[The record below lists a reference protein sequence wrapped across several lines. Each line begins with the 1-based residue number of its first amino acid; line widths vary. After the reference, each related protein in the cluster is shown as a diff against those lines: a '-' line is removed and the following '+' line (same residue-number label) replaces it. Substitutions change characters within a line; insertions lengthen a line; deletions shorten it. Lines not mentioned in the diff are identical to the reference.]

1 MACRIIRN
9 ENNEVTKVLTEQG
22 KESKLFTS
30 ISKSPLIKSSE
41 EGLSIYKNIETKKF
55 KGQED
60 QVSFVYQNPNGTFTE
75 SYREVLKN
83 TPVGA
88 EIKSGFLR
96 GEEFSSLVSQPKSLN
111 KDTES
116 GFINSFIQE
125 GIMAEEK
132 VRVGNEY
139 RFSAEGNSNL
149 KMSINAEVLF
159 SEAQTYLGT
168 AGVKKD
174 LHSFTFEKTK
184 DKVQAYGKNGQ
195 PKMVTK
201 QELNSMTIQEIKD
214 NFDFSEDIIAGKIY
228 EENQPLV
235 RDTKIKLE
243 IPSTRT
249 EEEVQLRLLNFL
261 NKLGVTVTSISNYV
275 SNYKIRNG
283 VNPNA
288 QALADISNRVVA
300 FQNGIIEID
309 QLTEEVA
316 HFIVEAL
323 PSTQTE
329 NVLRNIDKSEEWL
342 QFSDIYRQIY
352 ASEYQGEKLEEAVR
366 REVLGKIVANS
377 LANKF
382 STESKTEIQV
392 NFIQKAYEFVRDF
405 FQNIT
410 NNMKPQ
416 YIAELTEYLQDAQNL
431 FLREDLSAESANLEG
446 NEFRLYSVATA
457 ATTPETKLLLVA
469 RKATAQLNNAIK
481 TLRKSGGKSA
491 LTGTDQLELIRLSEQ
506 LETNFTVE
514 GIASLVNM
522 TNTAADYVSK
532 AIEDSEK
539 NNRNYVL
546 SNEEVNIYQTLT
558 NQLLPSIGQ
567 IGELI
572 KGYKGSDWEILKA
585 RIEEV
590 QLDIQKI
597 EAKKNVI
604 GTETVRRV
612 IDQIIERG
620 GYPESSRQYFEAYMD
635 SVDGDINALSAT
647 FGTLV
652 NSKDGLIG
660 IFGASIVNM
669 NNKSHQDFQ
678 RDLKTLQD
686 VAKKVGYTEKE
697 ISDFFH
703 EGFIVSPY
711 DFKAHEEAHNLA
723 YLDAYKSVITS
734 NTLTD
739 EEILEKKRV
748 FELELTPEEA
758 ANIKREEANLSLNRG
773 LDEKPK
779 VEKYYRE
786 QLQKYEDAGISNA
799 TITWLSRHLSDV
811 GSIQQRAKNSKGQTD
826 LTLLSLQDREALKNI
841 QSKRRTVKS
850 YVNESGQLKRGLEYV
865 MEDGIIK
872 KDSENRDMVQ
882 PIPGEVL
889 SEEAQITLDIN
900 KLDSL
905 NTFSPASSEMSQ
917 EFLEGLREIDA
928 TQGREAA
935 IEYLRLNSYMSMKS
949 DFWDKLGSGE
959 SITDKLNRIKDNDPD
974 LTSEIEDLI
983 TDINRYNTEM
993 KAVLKIWVSQGN
1005 PTEIRGDIS
1014 QTSRNTIL
1022 NHSET
1027 LAELYKRGREFTKDI
1042 TEEEENSSSDVT
1054 IGISQSNEAFAQL
1067 LLDLEIDIKVSDS
1080 IDEKIIKLDKQIE
1093 EVVKHTTSQNKDN
1106 LRDTKRQI
1114 DLYRK
1119 GIRKSLP
1126 KNIQLAVDK
1135 IGFDLHDDQQYV
1147 KFMQEYAESKLLPY
1161 YKRFAP
1167 EGYYTFKES
1176 LNSVP
1181 DIAQTVLDNFK
1192 DTQGLIDITPH
1203 YSFQESVANADINPN
1218 YDTTSK
1224 MGYAQPSSTKFI
1236 NKAFYDKFGVGT
1248 KVVNMRIVP
1257 GTSSNQKLAD
1267 LYNATIDFNESS
1279 LDAMGM
1285 DNSGYNYY
1293 TAPQVRKTNL
1303 ERFSSTLKGLSGEK
1317 LRLAVKDAFNFTQEE
1332 QIKGQIIDGEQGKI
1346 IPKMYVQKLDDQND
1360 IATDLFYSLVIRS
1373 KEGHLRS
1380 AREEYYGEVSSIM
1393 DKAMLRDYGK
1403 AFNTTN
1409 VYKQM
1414 KSAFDYNIYGIKE
1427 EVTLPFKTAIG
1438 EYDGVKMIKTFT
1450 DFIRLR
1456 NLGFSPIIA
1465 ATGMGTMKVQQ
1476 TIERVVGQYYQKRT
1490 YKMANAEMLKIIP
1503 ESMKEFGQINTQGKL
1518 NVLGQYYQAFNLD
1531 EGLANS
1537 QYGFVARLL
1546 PRTAMGLYSSAS
1558 YTFFGRNL
1566 LNVLH
1571 DYRVVGGKMVNF
1583 QSFKKTN
1590 RAAGM
1595 SAKDVTTA
1603 WNLLEDNVLYKF
1615 IEVKNGQVEYNK
1627 ALLGAAMGIS
1637 GEELDAEIDTLNG
1650 EVRTQT
1656 KNLNIKIDNSLDH
1669 TDRVYAQRHFLLNM
1683 MMMHKGFLVTST
1695 ENRFKGKH
1703 INVQTG
1709 QLEEGS
1715 YTGVYNFL
1723 GGVIR
1728 EWRTNGHNVVKA
1740 FRDEYKGDNNPD
1752 KNANWED
1759 IELRQTSLKRVG
1771 VDLVVGNAIMLLSL
1785 MMRGLA
1791 DDPDKKDIFAV
1802 QATNLLL
1809 YKISSETYQGQQ
1821 GIYTNYMDILDAP
1834 IVAWDSALSMGRI
1847 LNIASSD
1854 EAQRDKGYTA
1864 LAKNVPIANTVL
1876 KMSDLNKVYESQRY
1890 YNEVQDNTFALSPA
1904 YNLMFDKE

>member
-1 MACRIIRN
+1 MACRILRN

-22 KESKLFTS
+22 KESKLFIS

-41 EGLSIYKNIETKKF
+41 EGLSLYKNIETKKF

-60 QVSFVYQNPNGTFTE
+60 EVSFVYQNPDGTFTN
-75 SYREVLKN
+75 SYKEVLKN

-88 EIKSGFLR
+88 EIKSGFLK
-96 GEEFSSLVSQPKSLN
+96 GDEFSNLISQPKSLN

-116 GFINSFIQE
+116 GFINAFIQE
-125 GIMAEEK
+125 GIMSDEK

-139 RFSAEGNSNL
+139 RFTAEGGSDL
-149 KMSINAEVLF
+149 KMSVNADVLF
-159 SEAQTYLGT
+159 SEAQAYLGNT
-168 AGVKKD
+168 KIKKD
-174 LHSFTFEKTK
+174 LHSFTFEKTRG
-184 DKVQAYGKNGQ
+184 KVQVYGKNGES
-195 PKMVTK
+195 KMITK
-201 QELNSMTIQEIKD
+201 QELNKMTIQEIKD

-228 EENQPLV
+228 EENQPIV
-235 RDTKIKLE
+235 RDIKVKLE
-243 IPSTRT
+243 LPKSRT

-275 SNYKIRNG
+275 ANYKIRNG

-288 QALADISNRVVA
+288 QALADITNRVVA

-329 NVLRNIDKSEEWL
+329 NILRNIDKSDEWL

-352 ASEYQGEKLEEAVR
+352 ASEYQGDKLEEAVR

-377 LANKF
+377 LANNF
-382 STESKTEIQV
+382 ATESKTEVQI
-392 NFIQKAYEFVRDF
+392 NFIQKAYEFVRNF
-405 FQNIT
+405 FATISNNI
-410 NNMKPQ
+410 KPQ
-416 YIAELTEYLQDAQNL
+416 HIAELTEYLQDAQNL

-446 NEFRLYSVATA
+446 SKFRLYSVTTA

-469 RKATAQLNNAIK
+469 RKATSQLNNAIK

-572 KGYKGSDWEILKA
+572 KEYKGSDWEILKA

-686 VAKKVGYTEKE
+686 ITKKSGYTEKE
-697 ISDFFH
+697 VSDFFY

-723 YLDAYKSVITS
+723 YLDAYKSVMTA
-734 NTLTD
+734 NTFTD
-739 EEILEKKRV
+739 EEILEKKRI

-758 ANIKREEANLSLNRG
+758 ANIKREEANLSLTRG

-786 QLQKYEDAGISNA
+786 QLQKYEDAGITNA

-865 MEDGIIK
+865 MENGIIK

-905 NTFSPASSEMSQ
+905 NTFSPASNDMPP
-917 EFLEGLREIDA
+917 EFLAGLREVDN

-935 IEYLRLNSYMSMKS
+935 IEYLKLNSYMAMKPK
-949 DFWDKLGSGE
+949 FWDNLGTSS
-959 SITDKLNRIKDNDPD
+959 SIIDKLNSVKDNDPS
-974 LTSEIEDLI
+974 LTAEIEDLI
-983 TDINRYNTEM
+983 TDINRFNTEM

-1014 QTSRNTIL
+1014 QISRNTIL

-1042 TEEEENSSSDVT
+1042 TEEEEASSLNIT
-1054 IGISQSNEAFAQL
+1054 EGISQANDAFAKL
-1067 LLDLEIDIKVSDS
+1067 LVDLDIDIKSTDS
-1080 IDEKIIKLDKQIE
+1080 NDEKIAKLDKQIE
-1093 EVVKHTTSQNKDN
+1093 EIVKHTTAQNKDN
-1106 LRDTKRQI
+1106 LRDAKRQI
-1114 DLYRK
+1114 SLYRK

-1126 KNIQLAVDK
+1126 KNIQKAANG
-1135 IGFDLHDDQQYV
+1135 IDLNDDLEYV
-1147 KFMQEYAESKLLPY
+1147 KFMKTYAESKLLPY

-1167 EGYYTFKES
+1167 QSY
-1176 LNSVP
+1176 
-1181 DIAQTVLDNFK
+1181 DAFK
-1192 DTQGLIDITPH
+1192 DTLNNAYDIAKFVEENFNDPTSYIDVTPH
-1203 YSFQESVANADINPN
+1203 YSFQESVTNADINPN

-1224 MGYAQPSSTKFI
+1224 MGYSQPSSTKFI
-1236 NKAFYDKFGVGT
+1236 NKAFYDKFGIGT
-1248 KVVNMRIVP
+1248 KVVNMRIVA

-1267 LYNATIDFNESS
+1267 LYNATIDFNESA

-1332 QIKGQIIDGEQGKI
+1332 QIKGQVIDGEQGKI

-1380 AREEYYGEVSSIM
+1380 AREDYYGEVSSIM

-1409 VYKQM
+1409 TYKQM

-1427 EVTLPFKTAIG
+1427 EITLPFKTAIG

-1490 YKMANAEMLKIIP
+1490 YKMANSEMNKIIP

-1546 PRTAMGLYSSAS
+1546 PRTAMGLYSAAS

-1571 DYRVVGGKMVNF
+1571 DYRVVGDKMVNF
-1583 QSFKKTN
+1583 QSFRKTN
-1590 RAAGM
+1590 RSAGM
-1595 SAKDVTTA
+1595 SAKDVTLA
-1603 WNLLEDNVLYKF
+1603 WNLLEDNILYKF
-1615 IEVKNGQVEYNK
+1615 IDVKGGQVEYNK
-1627 ALLGAAMGIS
+1627 VLMGAAMGIS
-1637 GEELDAEIDTLNG
+1637 GAELDAEIDKLNG

-1695 ENRFKGKH
+1695 ENRFKSKH

-1723 GGVIR
+1723 GGVIK

-1752 KNANWED
+1752 KNTNWED

-1771 VDLVVGNAIMLLSL
+1771 VDLVIGNAIMLLSL

-1821 GIYTNYMDILDAP
+1821 GIYTNYMDVLDAP

-1847 LNIASSD
+1847 LNIASTD
-1854 EAQRDKGYTA
+1854 EEQRSKGYTA
-1864 LAKNVPIANTVL
+1864 LAKNVPIANTML

-1890 YNEVQDNTFALSPA
+1890 YNEVQDSTFALSPA
-1904 YNLMFDKE
+1904 YNLMFSKE